1 MSVAAPQSDPS
12 LCTTAIALDRRGEDR
27 LTVCVPVRV
36 IAVSGSRTSYEG
48 TCTNVSTNGAAFDI
62 DAVLRVG
69 DVIDFEFRN
78 TNDVPV
84 TYRARILYRNGNH
97 YGSYFLLAY

>member
-1 MSVAAPQSDPS
+1 MSVAASQPDP
-12 LCTTAIALDRRGEDR
+12 LVPLLAPAMDRREEDR

-36 IAVSGSRTSYEG
+36 VAVSGTRTSYEG

-69 DVIDFEFRN
+69 DVVDFEFRN

-84 TYRARILYRNGNH
+84 TYRVRILYRNGNH
-97 YGSYFLLAY
+97 YGSYFLMAY